1 MVDAT
6 TLLNL
11 AQAADFLVA
20 RGVGVRLTAAGTPP
34 MAGRAPEG
42 SPLFSIADLDAW
54 VRALPARRPG
64 RSIGLTAAV

>member
-34 MAGRAPEG
+34 MAGRAPG